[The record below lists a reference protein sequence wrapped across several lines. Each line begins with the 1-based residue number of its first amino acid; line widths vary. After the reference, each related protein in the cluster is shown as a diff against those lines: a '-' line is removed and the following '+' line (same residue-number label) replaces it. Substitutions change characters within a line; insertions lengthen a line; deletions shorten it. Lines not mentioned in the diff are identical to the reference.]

1 MTVRRGSKRF
11 LRRQQTRHSIYS
23 QQRDSQYQRRLS
35 IQSIKLDRKI
45 SMQSIN
51 SDVFSGFTR
60 QSSHF
65 NLGDI
70 PSIEDS
76 YLPSPNLDKTVQ
88 FDYENL
94 RKENKVN
101 EIATDEDPFIEV
113 KFKELLKLNK
123 PDWYLVVPGV
133 IFTGIQG
140 AMYVV
145 LAVLFSEIINVS
157 LFFTVITLY
166 IVLNIDVV

>member
-1 MTVRRGSKRF
+1 MAVRRGSKRS

-23 QQRDSQYQRRLS
+23 QQRDSQYLHRLS

-45 SMQSIN
+45 SKQSIN
-51 SDVFSGFTR
+51 SDAFSTFTR

-88 FDYENL
+88 FDHENL
-94 RKENKVN
+94 RKETKMN

-133 IFTGIQG
+133 IFTGILG
-140 AMYVV
+140 VMYVV

-166 IVLNIDVV
+166 YST

>member
-1 MTVRRGSKRF
+1 MAVRRGSKRSF
-11 LRRQQTRHSIYS
+11 RRQQTQQSISS
-23 QQRDSQYQRRLS
+23 QRRDSQYKRRSS
-35 IQSIKLDRKI
+35 IQSIRLDRKI

-51 SDVFSGFTR
+51 SDVFSVFTR
-60 QSSHF
+60 QFSH
-65 NLGDI
+65 LSLDYL
-70 PSIEDS
+70 PPIEDS
-76 YLPSPNLDKTVQ
+76 PLPSPNLDKTVQ
-88 FDYENL
+88 YDYESL
-94 RKENKVN
+94 RKETKMN
-101 EIATDEDPFIEV
+101 EIITDEDPVIEV

-157 LFFTVITLY
+157 LFFTVITIY
-166 IVLNIDVV
+166 IVLIFYDV